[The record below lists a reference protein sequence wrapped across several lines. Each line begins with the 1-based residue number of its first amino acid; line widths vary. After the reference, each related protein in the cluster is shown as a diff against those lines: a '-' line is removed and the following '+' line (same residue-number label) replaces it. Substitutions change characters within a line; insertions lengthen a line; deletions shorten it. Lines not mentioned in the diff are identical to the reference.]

1 MHKLAIIDLGS
12 NSVRMIIMRIDPS
25 GAYKMIEQ
33 AKVMVRLS
41 QGTGETGE
49 LQPEPIERTI
59 ETLHLFQHL
68 MEVHGTDRAIP
79 VATAAVRDATN
90 QAAFLE
96 RVKSETG
103 LDFTV
108 LTGDEEAGYDYFGV
122 VNTLPLQ
129 DFLLIDTGGGS
140 TELALVK
147 NGDLRETVSLRL
159 GAVTLTES
167 FFPDYEV
174 TPEARRQALSQI
186 RTELLALP
194 WLDEAEG
201 LPIVG
206 VGGTLRSLA
215 KIDKYRL
222 RLPLDRIHGYTL
234 SNEEV
239 FDMIDEILSLPLKKR
254 RKIKGISSDRA
265 EVIAGGLLP
274 LRALLDVVE
283 SPVFLVSGSGLREGL
298 FHEVLQEQ
306 FPDDRPLL
314 ERSLS
319 NLAKRY
325 EVNESHSAHVHH
337 LSSRLLS
344 ALRHDGGFFDNSD
357 ELLLAA
363 ATLHDTGMFVDY
375 YDHHKHSFYLTL
387 NSDLDGLSHEDL
399 VKVAFMVGRH
409 RPDRKLRE
417 NWRQYRHYLDQD
429 SYQKVKRLAT
439 LLMVAEK
446 LDRSENSVVQDIAVK
461 IKKKSVIL
469 TLKTDQAVPLEKAAA
484 MNAATAFKKA
494 FGKRLIIRERS

>member
-12 NSVRMIIMRIDPS
+12 NSVRMIILRIDER
-25 GAYKMIEQ
+25 GAHKMIEQ

-59 ETLHLFQHL
+59 ETLHLFQRL
-68 MEVHGTDRAIP
+68 MTVHGTNRVIP
-79 VATAAVRDATN
+79 VATAAVRDAAN
-90 QAAFLE
+90 QKAFLD
-96 RVKSETG
+96 RVEEATG
-103 LDFTV
+103 LSFTV
-108 LTGDEEAGYDYFGV
+108 LTGDEEATYDYLGV
-122 VNTLPLQ
+122 INTLPLQ

-147 NGDLRETVSLRL
+147 GGELKHTISLRL

-174 TPEARRQALSQI
+174 KPETLKAALASI
-186 RTELLALP
+186 RSELLGLA
-194 WLDEAEG
+194 WLDQAEG

-234 SNEEV
+234 STVEV
-239 FDMIDEILSLPLKKR
+239 FDAIDEILSLPLKKR

-283 SPVFLVSGSGLREGL
+283 SPYFMVSGSGLREGL
-298 FHEVLQEQ
+298 FHEFLGER

-325 EVNESHSAHVHH
+325 EVNEPHSAHVYH
-337 LSSRLLS
+337 LASRLLS
-344 ALRHDGGFFDNSD
+344 ALQHEGDFFDNSD
-357 ELLLAA
+357 QLLLAA

-409 RPDRKLRE
+409 RPDRKLRQ
-417 NWRQYRHYLDQD
+417 NWRQYRHYLDLD
-429 SYQKVKRLAT
+429 SYKKVKRLAT

-446 LDRSENSVVQDIAVK
+446 LDRSENRLVGDIAVK
-461 IKKKSVIL
+461 VKKKSVIV
-469 TLKTDQAVPLEKAAA
+469 TLKADEPAPLEKAAA
-484 MNAATAFKKA
+484 MNAAPAFKKA
-494 FGKRLIIRERS
+494 FDKRLIIRERS

>member
-12 NSVRMIIMRIDPS
+12 NSVRMIIMRIDHR
-25 GAYKMIEQ
+25 GAHKMIEQ

-68 MEVHGTDRAIP
+68 MRVHDTDRVIP
-79 VATAAVRDATN
+79 VATAAVRDAAN
-90 QAAFLE
+90 QAAFLAKVE
-96 RVKSETG
+96 AATNLHFS
-103 LDFTV
+103 V
-108 LTGDEEAGYDYFGV
+108 LSGDEEATYDYLGV
-122 VNTLPLQ
+122 INTLPLK

-147 NGDLRETVSLRL
+147 GGELLKTVSLRL
-159 GAVTLTES
+159 GAVTLTET

-174 TPEARRQALSQI
+174 KPETLREALSEI
-186 RTELLALP
+186 RAQLLALP
-194 WLDEAEG
+194 WIDEAEG

-234 SNEEV
+234 SNDEV

-283 SPVFLVSGSGLREGL
+283 SPLFMVSGNGLREGL

-325 EVNESHSAHVHH
+325 EVNETHSSHVHH
-337 LSSRLLS
+337 LSRRLLTG
-344 ALRHDGGFFDNSD
+344 LRQEADFFDNSE

-387 NSDLDGLSHEDL
+387 NSDLEGLSHEDL

-417 NWRQYRHYLDQD
+417 SWRQYRHYLDRD
-429 SYQKVKRLAT
+429 SYEKVKRLAT
-439 LLMVAEK
+439 LLMMAEK
-446 LDRSENSVVQDIAVK
+446 LDRSEDSVVHDIAVK
-461 IKKKSVIL
+461 VKKKSVIL
-469 TLKTDQAVPLEKAAA
+469 TLKTDQPVPLEKAAA
-484 MNAATAFKKA
+484 MNAAAAFKKA